1 MAGHVVL
8 VLDLDQVAGE
18 LGDGADRYSTRG
30 GKLKLHSF
38 KHDQNPTYRATQSCY
53 AYIFTEK

>member
-30 GKLKLHSF
+30 GKLKLHSMNY
-38 KHDQNPTYRATQSCY
+38 DQNSTYRATSFSSV
-53 AYIFTEK
+53 YIFTEK